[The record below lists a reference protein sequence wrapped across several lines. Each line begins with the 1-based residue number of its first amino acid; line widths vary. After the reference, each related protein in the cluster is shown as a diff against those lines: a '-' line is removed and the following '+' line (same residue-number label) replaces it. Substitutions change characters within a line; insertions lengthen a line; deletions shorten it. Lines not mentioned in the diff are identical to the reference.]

1 MMFFVPYVLF
11 QPPMTIII
19 RKVGP
24 TLFLGT
30 IVITWAVI
38 MIVRTVIIHWT
49 PVANISIGYRIRQEL
64 GTASRPTRSP
74 RCPGSRLFPR
84 LRLPALL
91 LVHSV

>member
-1 MMFFVPYVLF
+1 MLYGSNFSVVQSIVVLMFFVPYVIF

-38 MIVRTVIIHWT
+38 MIVWT
-49 PVANISIGYRIRQEL
+49 PISSKEIYVD
-64 GTASRPTRSP
+64 
-74 RCPGSRLFPR
+74 
-84 LRLPALL
+84 
-91 LVHSV
+91 LV

>member
-1 MMFFVPYVLF
+1 
-11 QPPMTIII
+11 MTIII

-38 MIVRTVIIHWT
+38 MIVRTAITHWI
-49 PVANISIGYRIRQEL
+49 PVVNTSVGYRIRQEL
-64 GTASRPTRSP
+64 GTTSRPTRPP
-74 RCPGSRLFPR
+74 RYPGSRLFPR

-91 LVHSV
+91 LVHSL